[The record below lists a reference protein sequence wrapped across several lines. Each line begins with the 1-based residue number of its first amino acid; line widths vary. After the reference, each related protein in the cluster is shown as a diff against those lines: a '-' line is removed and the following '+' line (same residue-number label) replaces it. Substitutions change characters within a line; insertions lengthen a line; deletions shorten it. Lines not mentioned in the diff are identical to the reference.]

1 MSNGFESLRS
11 LLSAV
16 LKTAT
21 EMNKTLQDGEWDAD
35 PAKEREV
42 RMGLVPPVEIR
53 AETYKS
59 EIREAESIKYKLE
72 NKEHDIKDLRRA
84 LKEKNEELSEMNVRK
99 DKAEK
104 RLQDATRDAD
114 VMREKLQRKL
124 DDTQVSTSSPHY

>member
-1 MSNGFESLRS
+1 MSHGFESLRS
-11 LLSAV
+11 SLSSV

-21 EMNKTLQDGEWDAD
+21 EMNKTLQDGEWDTD
-35 PAKEREV
+35 PGKEREA
-42 RMGLVPPVEIR
+42 RMSLVPPVEIR

-124 DDTQVSTSSPHY
+124 DDTQVYLY

>member
-1 MSNGFESLRS
+1 MS
-11 LLSAV
+11 
-16 LKTAT
+16 
-21 EMNKTLQDGEWDAD
+21 
-35 PAKEREV
+35 
-42 RMGLVPPVEIR
+42 LVPPVEIR

-124 DDTQVSTSSPHY
+124 DDTQVYLLSRSFS